1 MVSTDSE
8 EIKKISISSV
18 FTKDDQ
24 INLINQI
31 EKIEIY
37 KGNLYDSDIAFI
49 IKK

>member
-1 MVSTDSE
+1 M
-8 EIKKISISSV
+8 SV

-37 KGNLYDSDIAFI
+37 KGNLDDSDIAFI